1 MSVNLSII
9 KGGDGANTVTGYDT
23 YELKEAIKSCGG
35 KWEPFTRSWV
45 VQAHRSL
52 APLEAAMQALKD
64 QRQAVAEA
72 KRAADEEF
80 KKAAEAL
87 AGHALKKSELKAARA
102 AAKLEKAK
110 AADKMRVKACLAEK
124 AKTGAYSWICCEK
137 CEVVDWYKQHTYC
150 WDCGSDKG
158 LYRDCFR
165 VRGSIYTG
173 D

>member
-9 KGGDGANTVTGYDT
+9 KGADSAHTITGNDT

-35 KWEPFTRSWV
+35 KWTPLTRSWV
-45 VQAHRSL
+45 VPAHRSL
-52 APLEAAMQALKD
+52 VPLEAAIQKLKD
-64 QRQAVAEA
+64 QRIAEAEA
-72 KRAADEEF
+72 KQTADEEF

-87 AGHALKKSELKAARA
+87 AGRALAKAELKAKRA

-110 AADKMRVKACLAEK
+110 AAEKERVKACLAEK
-124 AKTGAYSWICCEK
+124 AKSGAYHWICCEK

-150 WDCGSDKG
+150 WDCGVDKG